1 MKHLWAP
8 WRISYILGPKPDECV
23 FCLPESREEDEERLV
38 LHRGK
43 RCFVIMNKYPYN
55 NGHIMVCPYRHV
67 MRLTNL
73 SQDEAH
79 EMMDYLHLSQDPE
92 YREKHPS
99 VREGV
104 GLAAPQ
110 AGKNLRMLVISY
122 FNPTEEEPERVT
134 EYALVNPKIVV
145 KAYNDLTGK
154 EEHITARGYDA
165 IVLQHEIDHL
175 DGILFY
181 DRIDKND
188 PFKIIEG
195 AVRV

>member
-1 MKHLWAP
+1 MLK
-8 WRISYILGPKPDECV
+8 ITKDTNPKLREKCKEVP
-23 FCLPESREEDEERLV
+23 LPLSEENHQFLV
-38 LHRGK
+38 
-43 RCFVIMNKYPYN
+43 
-55 NGHIMVCPYRHV
+55 
-67 MRLTNL
+67 
-73 SQDEAH
+73 
-79 EMMDYLHLSQDPE
+79 EMMEYLHLSQDPE

-145 KAYNDLTGK
+145 NSIKKTYLEGGEGCLSVDEEHRGYVYRDFKIVVKAYNDLTGK

-181 DRIDKND
+181 DRIDKRN
-188 PFKIIEG
+188 PFKEIPD
-195 AVRV
+195 AVAI